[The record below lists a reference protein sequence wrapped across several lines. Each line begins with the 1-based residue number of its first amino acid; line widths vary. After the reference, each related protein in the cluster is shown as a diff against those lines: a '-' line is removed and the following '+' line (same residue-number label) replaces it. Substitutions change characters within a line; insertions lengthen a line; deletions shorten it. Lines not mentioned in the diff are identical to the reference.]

1 MAYTFLAC
9 FPNWPGRG
17 WAASSLAS
25 SPSRSS
31 HPSTTTTA
39 SSLKLSTTPLAALFF
54 LVLLSSSLLVL
65 LLWDAHAAR
74 QGTSGELREL
84 SRDAILLRAMLSE
97 LQQGPHGQQGTSS
110 RIARTRRRREG
121 AAPGGPGGGVTWSEE
136 RDVDA
141 RAASAAAS
149 GIDDEG
155 WTRANAAADPCVTSS
170 AMKDLKVQ
178 RWTDR
183 LEGRRPSSFIGVR
196 TVLDAH
202 IVQRQRLKGA
212 AVLHGRCANA
222 SELFTGQAA
231 AAAAAAAVAKTRGQ
245 KRGQR
250 GGSWTDGGDWAD
262 EDEDEEEER
271 RRIFKAVQRT
281 REAQQHDRI
290 FSAVLA
296 VVARVM
302 ATVDVPFFIADG
314 TLLGWARQCAVL
326 PGDHDVVSLPRSTR
340 VLVLVLVLVLG
351 HHLNRI
357 TLPTLPTLPT
367 HLHPFVS
374 TPLHLPSLY
383 IPRARGRT
391 SGWR

>member
-25 SPSRSS
+25 ASSRSS
-31 HPSTTTTA
+31 HPSNTTTA
-39 SSLKLSTTPLAALFF
+39 SSWKVSTTSLAALFF

-84 SRDAILLRAMLSE
+84 SRDTVLLRSMLSE
-97 LQQGPHGQQGTSS
+97 LQQGPQEPQQGTAS
-110 RIARTRRRREG
+110 RIARARRRRGG
-121 AAPGGPGGGVTWSEE
+121 AAPVVAGPGGGVTWTGE

-141 RAASAAAS
+141 RAASAASAAAS
-149 GIDDEG
+149 GIDDED
-155 WTRANAAADPCVTSS
+155 WTRANAAADPCVDPS

-183 LEGRRPSSFIGVR
+183 LEGRRPPSFIGVR

-202 IVQRQRLKGA
+202 IVLRQRLKSA

-231 AAAAAAAVAKTRGQ
+231 AAAAAAAAAVAAAKTRG
-245 KRGQR
+245 
-250 GGSWTDGGDWAD
+250 
-262 EDEDEEEER
+262 EDEEEER
-271 RRIFKAVQRT
+271 RRGFKAVQRT

-314 TLLGWARQCAVL
+314 TLLGWTRQCAVL
-326 PGDHDVVSLPRSTR
+326 PGDHDVVSYVPTRSIR
-340 VLVLVLVLVLG
+340 VLVLVLVLE
-351 HHLNRI
+351 HHLILI
-357 TLPTLPTLPT
+357 TLSILPILPTLPT
-367 HLHPFVS
+367 HR
-374 TPLHLPSLY
+374 TPSS
-383 IPRARGRT
+383 RT
-391 SGWR
+391 PTSSFP

>member
-25 SPSRSS
+25 ASSRSS
-31 HPSTTTTA
+31 HPSNTTTA
-39 SSLKLSTTPLAALFF
+39 SSWKVSTTSLAALFF

-84 SRDAILLRAMLSE
+84 SRDTVLLRSMLSE
-97 LQQGPHGQQGTSS
+97 LQQGPHGPQQGTAS
-110 RIARTRRRREG
+110 RIARARRRRGG
-121 AAPGGPGGGVTWSEE
+121 AAPVGAGPGGGVTWTGE

-141 RAASAAAS
+141 RAASAASAASAAAS
-149 GIDDEG
+149 GIDDED
-155 WTRANAAADPCVTSS
+155 WTRANAAADPCVDPS

-183 LEGRRPSSFIGVR
+183 LEGRRPPSFIGVR

-202 IVQRQRLKGA
+202 IVLRQRLKSA

-231 AAAAAAAVAKTRGQ
+231 AAAAAAAAAVAAAKTRG
-245 KRGQR
+245 
-250 GGSWTDGGDWAD
+250 
-262 EDEDEEEER
+262 EDEEEER
-271 RRIFKAVQRT
+271 RRGFKAVQRT

-326 PGDHDVVSLPRSTR
+326 PGDHDVVSYVPTRSIR
-340 VLVLVLVLVLG
+340 VLVLVLVFE
-351 HHLNRI
+351 HHLILI
-357 TLPTLPTLPT
+357 TLSILPILPTLPT
-367 HLHPFVS
+367 HR
-374 TPLHLPSLY
+374 TPSS
-383 IPRARGRT
+383 RT
-391 SGWR
+391 PTSSFP